1 MTITATEFKTNF
13 GKYLELADS
22 EDIFITKNGKT
33 IALLTDPQTKKFEIL
48 DGLVGVLNKEISID
62 EAKEERLKRQWDFYL
77 TQTSY

>member
-13 GKYLELADS
+13 GKYLELVDS

-33 IALLTDPQTKKFEIL
+33 IALLTDPQAKKFEIL

-62 EAKEERLKRQWDFYL
+62 EAKEERLKRQ
-77 TQTSY
+77 